1 MFCKQTQEII
11 DRLLRL
17 KDSPVDNNNKI
28 ASLISKPN
36 RTRKENETLC
46 VSLITQ
52 LMDQHN
58 ENNKIASVISKGELA
73 EFQSL
78 LKALTN

>member
-46 VSLITQ
+46 VSLIT
-52 LMDQHN
+52 DN
-58 ENNKIASVISKGELA
+58 
-73 EFQSL
+73 
-78 LKALTN
+78 

>member
-52 LMDQHN
+52 LMDQQN